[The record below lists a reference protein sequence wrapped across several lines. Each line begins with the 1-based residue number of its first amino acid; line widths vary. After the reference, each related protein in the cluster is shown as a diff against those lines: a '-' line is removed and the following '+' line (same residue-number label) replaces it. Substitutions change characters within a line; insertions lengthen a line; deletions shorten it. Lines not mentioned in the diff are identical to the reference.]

1 MLKWAFPSLGPKHA
15 FPTAPLLYTY
25 RSGSYAETFPGSSG
39 GATDPEAYPKLAGT
53 HHRNAGFVT
62 PVGYHTHGMHEGA
75 ARNAYSQD
83 PAGGL
88 AASLPP
94 VHFEDRSTLASD
106 KPHSVLDGH
115 QASAVSSHPD
125 GRFAMNTAATSDHSR
140 HANYETFRGMLTDWT
155 QGEPGDAHQTPI
167 ENPSAPTVFASTS
180 QLVGQR
186 STRLHGM
193 PELLV
198 KDAAPGRWSPLS
210 VLGRPMTG
218 SELGLG
224 AFGLYAAYSLVR

>member
-1 MLKWAFPSLGPKHA
+1 MGYEW
-15 FPTAPLLYTY
+15 PTAPLLYTY
-25 RSGSYAETFPGSSG
+25 RNGSYAETFPGSSG
-39 GATDPEAYPKLAGT
+39 GATDPEGYPKLVGT

-62 PVGYHTHGMHEGA
+62 PVGYHATGIHEGA

-94 VHFEDRSTLASD
+94 VPFEDRSTLSSD
-106 KPHSVLDGH
+106 KPHNSVLDGH

-140 HANYETFRGMLTDWT
+140 HANYETFRGILTGWNRTEGD
-155 QGEPGDAHQTPI
+155 PGRAHQTPI
-167 ENPSAPTVFASTS
+167 ANPLARTVFASTS

-186 STRLHGM
+186 STRLHGQ

-218 SELGLG
+218 TELGLG